1 MKATNVV
8 LSIGIAVAIF
18 YGLAIGRALLVP
30 FVIAVVL
37 WYLINVLAA
46 TFQHAMIGAR
56 RPSYRLSLVASLLTF
71 NGLIFIIIDLIARNT
86 VNIIAAAP
94 DYQKNL
100 ERLIAGVFEHF
111 GETEPFT
118 VAKLI
123 EEANVD
129 RMLYELVWTL
139 TDIIANA
146 AMIIIYLI
154 FLLLEQ
160 KGFTRKLAAFFDNR
174 ERETVVRDLIRQI
187 DLDIQAYVRVKTF
200 VSLVTALLSYAVM
213 MYVELPFAD
222 FWAFLIFFLNFIPTI
237 GSIIATIFPCVLGRV
252 CKL

>member
-1 MKATNVV
+1 MKVTNVV

-46 TFQHAMIGAR
+46 TFQRAMIGAR

-100 ERLIAGVFEHF
+100 ERLIAEVFEHF
-111 GETEPFT
+111 GETEPLT

-139 TDIIANA
+139 TDVIANA

-174 ERETVVRDLIRQI
+174 EE
-187 DLDIQAYVRVKTF
+187 
-200 VSLVTALLSYAVM
+200 SLTQ
-213 MYVELPFAD
+213 
-222 FWAFLIFFLNFIPTI
+222 
-237 GSIIATIFPCVLGRV
+237 
-252 CKL
+252 